1 MASCRKIIYRLTVSR
16 AGARGIGAL
25 MPIFARH
32 SSRGGGMIS
41 ITGTL
46 TGGTTRSVS
55 KRRMTAFGMFA
66 LGVGYFL
73 WYTPYSAL
81 AKAISGGML
90 PGMDHSIGGLVLL
103 PAHVLGQLLA
113 MPVFVIASGWWR
125 YSRRR
130 RIAGR
135 NVPFPAR

>member
-1 MASCRKIIYRLTVSR
+1 MTTTN
-16 AGARGIGAL
+16 GANTTA
-25 MPIFARH
+25 AN
-32 SSRGGGMIS
+32 GGVAQGM
-41 ITGTL
+41 
-46 TGGTTRSVS
+46 S

-90 PGMDHSIGGLVLL
+90 PGMDHPIGGLVLL

-113 MPVFVIASGWWR
+113 MPVFVLASGWWR
-125 YSRRR
+125 YSGRR

-135 NVPFPAR
+135 DLPFPGRYTAE